1 MTHDEQTAFADQVD
15 DEARQWIK
23 DWYPDWEGGV
33 FSFANMVTAY
43 RSGFAG
49 GLRNAREAF
58 EAKPAVAL
66 HPTQQPPHAGET
78 P

>member
-1 MTHDEQTAFADQVD
+1 MTNDEQTAFADQVD
-15 DEARQWIK
+15 DEARRWIK
-23 DWYPDWEGGV
+23 DRYPDWEGGG

-49 GLRNAREAF
+49 GLRNALEVF
-58 EAKPAVAL
+58 ETKPTAL

-78 P
+78 L